1 LAIADLVVEREDAG
15 RILDRA
21 SLVVE
26 PSAVVAITGA
36 SGSGKTT
43 LLHAIAG
50 LVRADTGTVAW
61 GDLDLTRLSEPA
73 RDRWR
78 LHTVGLV
85 FLGELGVLDN
95 ILLPTRFDHGRAS
108 RASLQ
113 RAGALAARVGL
124 DGRAA
129 RASALSRGEQQR
141 VAIARALMRA
151 PRLILADE
159 PTASL
164 DPTSG
169 ARVAD
174 LLIEAA
180 QDAAASVLVVSHD
193 AVLLRRAALVYRLE
207 AGKLEP
213 VQGPPA

>member
-1 LAIADLVVEREDAG
+1 
-15 RILDRA
+15 
-21 SLVVE
+21 
-26 PSAVVAITGA
+26 
-36 SGSGKTT
+36 
-43 LLHAIAG
+43 
-50 LVRADTGTVAW
+50 
-61 GDLDLTRLSEPA
+61 
-73 RDRWR
+73 
-78 LHTVGLV
+78 
-85 FLGELGVLDN
+85 
-95 ILLPTRFDHGRAS
+95 
-108 RASLQ
+108 
-113 RAGALAARVGL
+113 
-124 DGRAA
+124 
-129 RASALSRGEQQR
+129 
-141 VAIARALMRA
+141 MRA